1 VSWVESEM
9 VERRTS
15 VGKEEEEAKAKKKE
29 KRAAGERYGA
39 ASGIAVNGDV
49 GSLDAFNAVDQA
61 GSRERGPTTSSVVG
75 VLPEVVV
82 YPSQTTTSNVTV
94 HAQKSLLNGVDE

>member
-1 VSWVESEM
+1 MSWVESEM

-15 VGKEEEEAKAKKKE
+15 VGKEEAKK
-29 KRAAGERYGA
+29 RVRMGP
-39 ASGIAVNGDV
+39 ILAVNGDV

>member
-15 VGKEEEEAKAKKKE
+15 VGKEEEAKAKKKE
-29 KRAAGERYGA
+29 KRVAGERYGA

-49 GSLDAFNAVDQA
+49 GSLDAFAVDQA
-61 GSRERGPTTSSVVG
+61 GSHERGSTTSSVVG

-82 YPSQTTTSNVTV
+82 YPNQTTTSNVTV
-94 HAQKSLLNGVDE
+94 HVQKSLLNGVDD